1 MSRPL
6 CLILMSGLFL
16 SGARSSAVEPV
27 VAPPPRILADE
38 PFAKKFSP
46 EKAAAYLDNA
56 ALHWTR
62 ERKCVTCH
70 TNMPYLVGRPALKG
84 ESAALAEVRKF
95 VENRI
100 GEWDRNDMDE
110 GMYRD
115 TDRVVTAAT
124 LAISDAR
131 TTGKLHPRTR
141 EGLDRMWELQ
151 QPNGAW
157 NWIKSDYAPLEYD
170 DFYGAAYVAL
180 AVGMAPEGY
189 AKTEKAKA
197 GLAKLRGYFAENA
210 PPDLHHK
217 AMLLW
222 ASVHLEGL
230 MNDKQRAAVV
240 KELLAAQRADGGWSL
255 HSLGGWNRRDGSPN
269 DPKAPSDG
277 YGTGFVVFVLRQAG
291 QPATNEPIKRGVEWL
306 RSNQRESGRW
316 FTRSLNTDRSNYI
329 TNAGTSF
336 AVLALE
342 ACDALKP

>member
-1 MSRPL
+1 MPRL
-6 CLILMSGLFL
+6 LRLLVLAGYLAA
-16 SGARSSAVEPV
+16 ARATAANPV
-27 VAPPPRILADE
+27 VPKPPRISPDE
-38 PFAKKFSP
+38 PLAKAFSP
-46 EKAAAYLDNA
+46 EKAAAALDGA

-62 ERKCVTCH
+62 DRQCVTCH
-70 TNMPYLVGRPALKG
+70 TNLPYLVARPALKG

-95 VENRI
+95 VEGRI

-157 NWIKSDYAPLEYD
+157 NWIKSSYAPLEHD
-170 DFYGAAYVAL
+170 DYYGAAYVAL

-197 GLAKLRGYFAENA
+197 GLEKLRRYFANTPA
-210 PPDLHHK
+210 PDLHHR

-222 ASVHLEGL
+222 ASKYTDGL
-230 MNDKQRAAVV
+230 MTETERQTLV
-240 KELLAAQRADGGWSL
+240 KDLLALQRADGGWSL
-255 HSLGGWNRRDGSPN
+255 HSLVTWPRRDGSPN
-269 DPKAPSDG
+269 DPQAPSDG

-291 QPATNEPIKRGVEWL
+291 RPATDEAIKRGVQWL
-306 RSNQRESGRW
+306 RTNQRESGRW
-316 FTRSLNTDRSNYI
+316 FTRSLNTDRTHLIS
-329 TNAGTSF
+329 NAGTSF

-342 ACDALKP
+342 ACDALHK